1 MIDRKL
7 EKELRSLGVNANE
20 SEQLSRLAGDL
31 RKSNL
36 PKLSKETKSQISR
49 IPGKRWQLH
58 IYHFAA
64 GGAAAMFIGLVFLS
78 QSALP
83 GSWLYGIKRGSEQ
96 LRTIVQPG
104 YSETLI
110 DKRADEI
117 DQLIET
123 EAEPAQLEQA
133 KQEYEKAIE
142 TYVQQNND
150 EPSRQEK
157 SDSSRRQQGKDRR
170 DVREWWE
177 NRNRDNRK
185 NIPRLRLRDR

>member
-7 EKELRSLGVNANE
+7 EKDLRSLGVNANE
-20 SEQLSRLAGDL
+20 SEQLSILAGAL

-36 PKLSKETKSQISR
+36 PKLSKETKSQISS

-58 IYHFAA
+58 IYTFAA
-64 GGAAAMFIGLVFLS
+64 GGVAAAFVGLVFLS

-96 LRTIVQPG
+96 LRTVVQPG

-110 DKRADEI
+110 DKRAEEI

-133 KQEYEKAIE
+133 KQEYQRAIE
-142 TYVQQNND
+142 AHGQHKEPQKQQNRD
-150 EPSRQEK
+150 KQRAPEHR
-157 SDSSRRQQGKDRR
+157 DRNIR
-170 DVREWWE
+170 SWWE
-177 NRNRDNRK
+177 NQRRNHRLDDRRNRR
-185 NIPRLRLRDR
+185 